1 MFVPL
6 SKDEEAEIRAV
17 LAETNN
23 CQMHLDRVW
32 QIIDEKDKIR
42 YEKNKTKLL
51 ASLFDFGDPVTV
63 CNYDLENWQAGGRFE
78 NHFPLSKYLA
88 LNAIA
93 AVAGF
98 AAIFGLSYLL
108 PALARRWRWLNT

>member
-1 MFVPL
+1 MKQRKIAISIAVVAAIATPFASGTYKANPLSKMFVPL

-23 CQMHLDRVW
+23 CQ
-32 QIIDEKDKIR
+32 
-42 YEKNKTKLL
+42 
-51 ASLFDFGDPVTV
+51 
-63 CNYDLENWQAGGRFE
+63 NWQAGGRFD

-93 AVAGF
+93 AVAG
-98 AAIFGLSYLL
+98 ACPICS
-108 PALARRWRWLNT
+108 PH